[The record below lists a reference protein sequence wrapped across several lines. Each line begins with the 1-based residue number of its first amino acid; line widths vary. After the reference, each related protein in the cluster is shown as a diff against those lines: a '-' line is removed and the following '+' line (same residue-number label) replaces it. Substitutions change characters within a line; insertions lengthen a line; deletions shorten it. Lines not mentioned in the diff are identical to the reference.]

1 MYKYNHEQ
9 HTIEHVETSKTIAS
23 CIDVIVSRSGDQI
36 TDSQVWKRLLVCIY
50 AGCFE
55 ADAECSKLWLKVWN
69 ESAIF
74 ASGFGTTQSC
84 LARVLPELCAVIY
97 DYLRDLFWNRRLQ
110 GLNILSDIIVTLDP
124 KQFSPHLNLVLF
136 TALRQLPG

>member
-9 HTIEHVETSKTIAS
+9 QTIEHVETSKTIAS
-23 CIDVIVSRSGDQI
+23 CIDVIISRSGDQI
-36 TDSQVWKRLLVCIY
+36 TDTQVWKRLLVCIY
-50 AGCFE
+50 AGSFE
-55 ADAECSKLWLKVWN
+55 ADAECSKLWAKIWN

-74 ASGFGTTQSC
+74 ASGSGTKQSA
-84 LARVLPELCAVIY
+84 LARVLPELCTVIY

-110 GLNILSDIIVTLDP
+110 GLNILSDVIVTLDP
-124 KQFSPHLNLVLF
+124 KQFSPHLHLILF